1 MVIRSNKGLFGD
13 LTDKNVLDDSIISG
27 NPLPNNSTPGSDD
40 PNINLTDKESGD
52 EGCPEGY
59 IYNETG
65 ECIAYDGPM
74 GNPREQKTIGENG
87 HFYNEDG
94 VRVYYFAPPFETGE
108 ESYEG
113 DDGTLVTG
121 SATAGIGQ
129 NPGGYY
135 TEAEIKAYW
144 DNNMSTFRE
153 QHADMDW
160 DTYWE
165 YINERQGYIESG
177 ELADPT
183 NFMNA
188 AINANRNPCLGLT
201 GRDEEICRARN
212 DVAIQEGSL
221 ASMEEWLASEINQQ
235 LNEKYGITASYTNAD
250 GDKYL
255 WNGSSYVRTYE
266 APGVDWGA
274 IVAGVMVGAFTG
286 SAVGPGIAGA
296 LGGGAGAGAA
306 GGAISSMLGQAIL
319 TGEIDPSKVVQAALL
334 GGVGGFFDDLVA
346 ADPGTY
352 GGWIVNGEVVGT
364 AGTWAIEKGQM
375 LADLLGISQDSAL
388 SIIEGI
394 LTGVIKGEDLEGVV
408 LNALGSW
415 GTEKIQSYITDL
427 LGDSGIDVDNLF
439 REGETNISTDAIN
452 GIVGAGIQALIDGG
466 MSTTDAVKVLYD
478 YFNDGGS
485 LDFLWP
491 ALEGLNWESLI
502 AVGGALGDPC
512 SENSPISFLCNLDL
526 PDGCPEWLQNEDGE
540 CPSVDISLPECAE
553 GLEWDEALKVCVPI
567 PNPCGEGLVWDAD
580 LKECIPDVCPEGFV
594 DNGDGK
600 GCVKIPDIQCPEGWD
615 VDEDGVCIE
624 PPTVCDEG
632 YSWDPALEKCVP
644 DIPEVKCPE
653 GWDVDEDGVC
663 IEPPI
668 VCGEGYEWDQ
678 DLGECVTIEV
688 DITCPE
694 GFQRD
699 DLSGECVKIE
709 IQCPEGWDIDE
720 DGVCI
725 EPPTVCDEGYSW
737 DPDIRKCLPD
747 QEPCPEGTERN
758 IFGQCVEPDCPSG
771 YERDENGECV
781 KTETPTE
788 TPEPE
793 GGVSVGG
800 GGGAGGSFSGVVRGI
815 SYTPQPIPEIL
826 PPSQFGQFGMLT
838 QEPVQQPSRNTDIL
852 GSSIVAG
859 LLGKYMV

>member
-144 DNNMSTFRE
+144 DNNMSTFRG

-183 NFMNA
+183 NFMND

-235 LNEKYGITASYTNAD
+235 LNEKYGITSSYTNAD

-286 SAVGPGIAGA
+286 SAVGPGISGA

-624 PPTVCDEG
+624 PPTVCDKG

-663 IEPPI
+663 IEPPV

-725 EPPTVCDEGYSW
+725 EPPTVCDKGYSW

-781 KTETPTE
+781 ETETPTE
-788 TPEPE
+788 TPET
-793 GGVSVGG
+793 GGGASVGG
-800 GGGAGGSFSGVVRGI
+800 GGGAGGDFSGVVRGI

-852 GSSIVAG
+852 GGSIVAG